1 MIWNISGDVE
11 TGSIGSK
18 KVLCERPAMSR
29 IMFNTHAPDWLQCM
43 DQCPKYNGAKAP
55 SFSNKQEMVD
65 LATWAINT
73 TIDPIAKGRRQ

>member
-1 MIWNISGDVE
+1 
-11 TGSIGSK
+11 
-18 KVLCERPAMSR
+18 
-29 IMFNTHAPDWLQCM
+29 MFNTHAPDWLQCM

-55 SFSNKQEMVD
+55 SFSNKEEMVD

>member
-11 TGSIGSK
+11 TGSIESK

-43 DQCPKYNGAKAP
+43 NQCPKYNRAKAP
-55 SFSNKQEMVD
+55 SFINKEEMED

-73 TIDPIAKGRRQ
+73 TIDPIAKGMRQ